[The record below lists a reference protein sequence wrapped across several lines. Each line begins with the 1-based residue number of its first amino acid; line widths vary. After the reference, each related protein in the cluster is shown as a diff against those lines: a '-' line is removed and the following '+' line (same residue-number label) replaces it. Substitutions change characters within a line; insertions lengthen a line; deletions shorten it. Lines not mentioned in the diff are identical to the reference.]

1 MKAVLIKQ
9 DKSRAWEDVPDPV
22 LDNNDVLIKVKAAG
36 VNRADILQREGNY
49 PPPPGWPDW
58 MGLEVAG
65 TIESAPAGGR
75 WRKGDRVCALLG
87 GGGYAEFARV
97 PSDMVMSIP
106 KGMDFIEAAA
116 LPEVFATAFLN
127 LRYEAQL
134 KAGETLLMQ
143 AGASGL
149 GIVVIQM
156 AKLFGAK
163 VMTTVSTDEK
173 AAFVKKLGAD
183 IVINRKKQNLID
195 FMDDNPVNVSIDCV
209 GGANL
214 GPCFAKMARGGRWV
228 LIATLGGTTT
238 QVPLRAVLGKGIR
251 LIGSTLRSRTNEMK
265 AKILGELEAEIWP
278 AIETGKIRPVIHAVV
293 PMQNADDAHK
303 ILYANANTGK
313 VILTL

>member
-1 MKAVLIKQ
+1 MKAVLIKE
-9 DKSRAWEDVPDPV
+9 DRTLAWEDVPEPV
-22 LDNNDVLIKVKAAG
+22 LGANDVLIKVHAAG
-36 VNRADILQREGNY
+36 VNRADLLQREGNY

-65 TIESAPAGGR
+65 TIETAPDGSR
-75 WRKGDRVCALLG
+75 WKKGDRACALLG
-87 GGGYAEFARV
+87 GGGYAEYARV
-97 PSDMVMSIP
+97 PADMVMSIP

-173 AAFVKKLGAD
+173 AAFVKSLGAD

-195 FMDDNPVNVSIDCV
+195 FMDDNPVDVSIDCV

-214 GPCFAKMARGGRWV
+214 GPCFGKMARGGRWV

-238 QVPLRAVLGKGIR
+238 EVPLRAVLGKGLR

-278 AIETGKIRPVIHAVV
+278 AIEAGKIRPVIHAVI
-293 PMQNADDAHK
+293 PMQNADEAHK

-313 VILTL
+313 AILTL